1 MTQTEYRRFIELL
14 DCVLMPLI
22 PHFKQEEQ
30 QVLNDGLYYIRDIKV
45 EEHRNDSSSH

>member
-14 DCVLMPLI
+14 DNVLLPII

-30 QVLNDGLYYIRDIKV
+30 DILNDGLYFIRDIKV
-45 EEHRNDSSSH
+45 EEQE

>member
-45 EEHRNDSSSH
+45 EEHRNDRSSH